1 MYNVHAMSTT
11 EFIFMIVEIAIIFF
25 GTIFIGWQVFQ
36 SRRNIGTNRTERTIE
51 FLIKHRKEFNKVYD
65 VIRKWKMEGYRGKK
79 FPEFLQYYKSRQK
92 YNVDETIKE
101 EADVLF
107 GHVILITSFYMGIP
121 KIYDIEIIKNNKE
134 YFTQYYKYIKS
145 YLCYIREKGNDPD
158 PEYNLELDELVNLI
172 S

>member
-1 MYNVHAMSTT
+1 
-11 EFIFMIVEIAIIFF
+11 MIIEIAVVFL
-25 GTIFIGWQVFQ
+25 GTIFIAWQVFQ
-36 SRRNIGTNRTERTIE
+36 SRKNIGTNRTERTIE

-65 VIRKWKMEGYRGKK
+65 VIRKWKMEGYKGKK
-79 FPEFLQYYKSRQK
+79 FSEFLQYYKSRQK
-92 YNVDETIKE
+92 YNVDEIIKE

-145 YLCYIREKGNDPD
+145 YLCYIRRRDKDPN
-158 PEYNLELDELVNLI
+158 YNIELDKLVELI